1 MCGSQEGGGN
11 SCFSVVFNLNG
22 TCCTIYCTSQY
33 IGMMGK
39 VHYIDDNGDLL
50 VNYFSNS
57 MFHINPA
64 AVTKVKE
71 IYPLFVH

>member
-1 MCGSQEGGGN
+1 MADVIYN
-11 SCFSVVFNLNG
+11 M
-22 TCCTIYCTSQY
+22 YCTSQF
-33 IGMMGK
+33 IGMTGK

-50 VNYFSNS
+50 VYFGNS

-71 IYPLFVH
+71 IPTISSL

>member
-1 MCGSQEGGGN
+1 M
-11 SCFSVVFNLNG
+11 
-22 TCCTIYCTSQY
+22 YCTSQF

-50 VNYFSNS
+50 VYFRNS

-71 IYPLFVH
+71 IPTICSLLYEVNTIIHAVCQVWSTTYLVCQ